1 MNRET
6 YMRILRAQLAGRMP
20 VSDMEDILRF
30 YEEYFEDAG
39 QDRESSVINELGF
52 PERLARQILGERAT
66 EGLTAAADAAYQGRR
81 TPDYTPKLGGKLPG
95 WAFVLLA
102 ILVFAIAT
110 PLWGGLLGGLG
121 LAGLICVGV
130 GFGVVIGSFTKL
142 TLAAGLYQAG
152 GGLMAFAIG
161 SLLLLAVV
169 VLVWLIVKGVRYLW
183 NELVERGEQ
192 A

>member
-1 MNRET
+1 
-6 YMRILRAQLAGRMP
+6 MRARTGNPPSSTSWAPRSGWPGRSWGSGPPRASPPR
-20 VSDMEDILRF
+20 R
-30 YEEYFEDAG
+30 
-39 QDRESSVINELGF
+39 
-52 PERLARQILGERAT
+52 T
-66 EGLTAAADAAYQGRR
+66 RR

-130 GFGVVIGSFTKL
+130 GFGVVIGSFTQL

-161 SLLLLAVV
+161 ALLLLAVV

-192 A
+192 S